1 MNLFMSKFLWL
12 FSCATTTEM
21 PGVSVAL
28 AAFGNILRGGGGA
41 SLPALLTDHVFADP
55 KPWACR

>member
-1 MNLFMSKFLWL
+1 MSKFLWL
-12 FSCATTTEM
+12 FSCTTTTEM

-28 AAFGNILRGGGGA
+28 AAFGNILRGHGGGA
-41 SLPALLTDHVFADP
+41 SLPALSADHVFADS